1 MFEHVIGH
9 SRVTEMLMREA
20 RRPANSYL
28 FVGAS
33 SIGKATVAT
42 EFARVLLCPDSG
54 DHTEDCRSCR
64 RIRSGNHP
72 DLIEIGL
79 EGRQSIGVD
88 QARNIVQTA
97 TMMPVES
104 TIKVF
109 LVPEAGMLTEQA
121 ANALLKT
128 LEEPTGSTIFLL
140 VTESETDLPSTVN
153 SRCRTIHMGRVPSEL
168 IAEHLVGA
176 GVEDNR
182 ATALARVSGGRPGV
196 AISLISDT
204 EIDAFRS
211 NWLRLPTRLSER
223 PGEAAMLASEVESWV
238 APLAGRAVSDADL
251 SKDERTREER
261 RAKLALTESGLEILA
276 TWYADAAAIQYG
288 APLRNTDLPLADL
301 TSISPKRAVRNT
313 ELILEAITDLNA
325 NLRRQLLLTNL
336 FTQLAAG

>member
-1 MFEHVIGH
+1 
-9 SRVTEMLMREA
+9 MLIREA

-54 DHTEDCRSCR
+54 VHAEDCRSCR

-79 EGRQSIGVD
+79 EGRQSIGVE

-104 TIKVF
+104 ETKVF

-121 ANALLKT
+121 ANVLLKT
-128 LEEPTGSTIFLL
+128 LEEPTTSTIFLL

-153 SRCRTIHMGRVPSEL
+153 SRCRTIHMGRVPSDL
-168 IAEHLVGA
+168 IEGHLIGE
-176 GVEDNR
+176 GVDEGR

-196 AISLISDT
+196 AIGLITDT
-204 EIDAFRS
+204 EIDTFRS
-211 NWLRLPTRLSER
+211 NWLSLPTRLSER
-223 PGEAAMLASEVESWV
+223 PGEAAMLASEVEGWV
-238 APLAGRAVSDADL
+238 APLASRAVSDADL
-251 SKDERTREER
+251 TKDQRQREER
-261 RAKLALTESGLEILA
+261 RTTAALMESGLEILA

-288 APLRNTDLPLADL
+288 APLRNTDVPLAEL
-301 TSISPKRAVRNT
+301 TAISPKRAVRNA
-313 ELILEAITDLNA
+313 ELILEAIADLNA
-325 NLRRQLLLTNL
+325 NMRRHLLLTTLLTNL
-336 FTQLAAG
+336 AG

>member
-54 DHTEDCRSCR
+54 DHAEDCRSCR

-168 IAEHLVGA
+168 IARHLEGI
-176 GVEDNR
+176 GVVENR

-211 NWLRLPTRLSER
+211 NWLQLPTRLSER
-223 PGEAAMLASEVESWV
+223 PGEAAILASEVETWV
-238 APLAGRAVSDADL
+238 APLASRAVSDADL

-288 APLRNTDLPLADL
+288 APLRNTDLPLVDL

-313 ELILEAITDLNA
+313 ELILEAIADLNA

-336 FTQLAAG
+336 FTNLASG

>member
-1 MFEHVIGH
+1 MFEGVIGH
-9 SRVTEMLMREA
+9 ARVTEMLMREA

-33 SIGKATVAT
+33 SIGKSTVAT
-42 EFARVLLCPDSG
+42 EFARVLLCRESG
-54 DHTEDCRSCR
+54 DHAEDCRSCR

-104 TIKVF
+104 AIKVF

-121 ANALLKT
+121 ANVLLKT
-128 LEEPTGSTIFLL
+128 LEEPTDSTIFLL

-153 SRCRTIHMGRVPSEL
+153 SRCRTIHTGRVPSEL
-168 IAEHLVGA
+168 IARHLTGM
-176 GVEDNR
+176 GVDDNR

-196 AISLISDT
+196 AISLITDT
-204 EIDAFRS
+204 EIDVFRT

-223 PGEAAMLASEVESWV
+223 PGEAAMLASEVETWV
-238 APLAGRAVSDADL
+238 APLAGRTISDADL
-251 SKDERTREER
+251 SKDERARAER
-261 RAKLALTESGLEILA
+261 RARLALTESGLEILA

-301 TSISPKRAVRNT
+301 TSISPKQAVRNT
-313 ELILEAITDLNA
+313 ELILAAIADLNA

-336 FTQLAAG
+336 FTQLAS

>member
-1 MFEHVIGH
+1 MFEDVIGH
-9 SRVTEMLMREA
+9 ARVTEMLIREA

-28 FVGAS
+28 FVGAA

-54 DHTEDCRSCR
+54 DHVDDCRSCR

-104 TIKVF
+104 AIKVF

-121 ANALLKT
+121 ANVLLKT

-140 VTESETDLPSTVN
+140 VTESDTDLPSTVS
-153 SRCRTIHMGRVPSEL
+153 SRCRTIHFGRVPSEL
-168 IAEHLVGA
+168 IAQHLLGT
-176 GVEDNR
+176 GVEENR

-196 AISLISDT
+196 AIGLITDT
-204 EIDAFRS
+204 EIDAFRN

-223 PGEAAMLASEVESWV
+223 PGEAALLAAEVEDWV
-238 APLAGRAVSDADL
+238 GRLAGRAVSDADL

-261 RAKLALTESGLEILA
+261 RARLALTESGLEILA
-276 TWYADAAAIQYG
+276 TWYADAAAIQFG

-313 ELILEAITDLNA
+313 ELILDAIADLNA

-336 FTQLAAG
+336 FTQLASG